1 MTKTTHVAP
10 KGSVYYF
17 TYGSNMA
24 RATMLRR
31 SFSPTETVVCSLPGY
46 QISFHLK
53 GYPYIE
59 PAFATVFPRTVEAAE
74 KGNPRDAVGVVHLIT
89 DEEFNRIVHT
99 EGGMGH
105 KGWVYEVETVVVV
118 AMDGQK
124 YEAKV
129 LSTPMDKVDEEYWP
143 SRRYV
148 DLCVAGATEQGLPEN
163 YIAWMK
169 ALPCYDPAKK
179 TLLQKAGSLVFRVIF
194 MPVMFAC
201 FIPAMFLAKRNIQP
215 PVVIAVLMVGSR
227 KLASGLHTYGF
238 KYLFGSGL
246 NHK

>member
-1 MTKTTHVAP
+1 MTQATRAAP

-24 RATMLRR
+24 RATMERR
-31 SFSPTETVVCSLPGY
+31 SFRPTETVVCTLPGY

-59 PAFATVFPRTVEAAE
+59 PAFATVFPRTADDAE
-74 KGNPRDAVGVVHLIT
+74 KGDSRDAVGVVHLIT
-89 DEEFNRIVHT
+89 QEEFNRIVYT

-105 KGWVYEVETVVVV
+105 KGWAYEVET
-118 AMDGQK
+118 K

-129 LSTPMDKVDEEYWP
+129 LSTPREKVDEEYWP
-143 SRRYV
+143 SKRYV

-169 ALPCYDPAKK
+169 ALPCYDPANK

-194 MPVMFAC
+194 MPVMFSC

-215 PVVIAVLMVGSR
+215 PVVIAALMVGSR

-246 NHK
+246 HHKK